1 MHRHVLLPHIVVFS
15 YEFGLESAFN
25 VLIHQV
31 LLLTLIFLS
40 CSFVQIV
47 VSSLRALVLICL
59 VVVRNLNVKIS
70 HVWSRCLQI
79 IRVLH
84 KPLVSLR
91 CFVCVW
97 CEKTSSLLLLALL
110 PLFLRFLSRLLPELD
125 QSFLHVEAL
134 LRAVTLKVRMV
145 H

>member
-1 MHRHVLLPHIVVFS
+1 VHRHVLLPHIVVFRN
-15 YEFGLESAFN
+15 EFGLESAFN

-70 HVWSRCLQI
+70 HVWSCCLQI

-91 CFVCVW
+91 CFVRVW